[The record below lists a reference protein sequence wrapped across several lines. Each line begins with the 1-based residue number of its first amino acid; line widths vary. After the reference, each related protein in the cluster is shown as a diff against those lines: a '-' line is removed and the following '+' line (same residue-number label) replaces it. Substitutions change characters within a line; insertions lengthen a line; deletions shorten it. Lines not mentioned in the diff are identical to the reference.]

1 MLLSQIL
8 NTLKPKI
15 TLKKFNSILSQFI
28 QNIDGG
34 DGDYVISLL
43 SQDKYLVFVEFKA
56 NKLIGSTSKK
66 IN

>member
-1 MLLSQIL
+1 MLLPQIL

-56 NKLIGSTSKK
+56 NKLIRLTSKK

>member
-15 TLKKFNSILSQFI
+15 TLKKFNSVLSQFI

-34 DGDYVISLL
+34 DGDYVVSLL

>member
-15 TLKKFNSILSQFI
+15 TLKKFNSVLSQFI